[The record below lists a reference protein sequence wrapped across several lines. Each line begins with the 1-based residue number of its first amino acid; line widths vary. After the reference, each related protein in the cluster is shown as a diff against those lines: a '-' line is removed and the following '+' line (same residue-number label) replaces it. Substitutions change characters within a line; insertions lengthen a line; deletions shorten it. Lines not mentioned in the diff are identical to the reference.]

1 MREAFETAPRDG
13 KVVILEDDA
22 SGTYEALAGRLR
34 PVNGSEKM
42 ASQ

>member
-22 SGTYEALAGRLR
+22 SGTYALAGRLR